1 MKEKHKQMYVR
12 MANAVAETSSAKRL
26 KVGAVAVKNNMVIA
40 SGYNGLPS
48 NVSGEC
54 EDKSYAHYIENH
66 WYLFDGSQEVTEE
79 TLNKLYST
87 QYPYTDEIGHYKLIT
102 RSEVR
107 HAEHNLL
114 LNLAKST
121 ESSVGCTIFLTHSP
135 CPKCC
140 ADLIDAGVA
149 EVYYEEEF
157 RDTSG
162 IKCLINAGIKVEKI
176 TNES

>member
-1 MKEKHKQMYVR
+1 MGLKNKHLQMYLR
-12 MANAVAETSSAKRL
+12 MSKAVAETSSAKRL

-48 NVSGEC
+48 NMDGEC
-54 EDKSYAHYIENH
+54 EFSVFADDEH
-66 WYLFDGSQEVTEE
+66 WWLFDGSQNVEDG
-79 TLNKLYST
+79 TLEKLYEK
-87 QYPYTDEIGHYKLIT
+87 QYPEINASNRYYRLATKP
-102 RSEVR
+102 EVR

-114 LNLAKST
+114 LNLAKSA

-135 CPKCC
+135 CPSCC

-149 EVYYEEEF
+149 EVYYEEKF

-162 IKCLINAGIKVEKI
+162 ILDLIKAGITVEQIK
-176 TNES
+176 